1 MADAGKPGTPQRS
14 ISRQDLERVI
24 RRATEL
30 AASSDPDE
38 RIPESEVVQIAA
50 ELGLSARHVRQAL
63 LEVPGSEEPG
73 PLDRLFGPD
82 VVMAARSVP
91 GDPETVLRA
100 MEEYL
105 ATREYLQV
113 VRRREGLAAFVQADD
128 TVSKVARALR
138 RPRRRF
144 HIARARSVI
153 VRARELEPDVSH
165 VRVDVNVRDRRRRA
179 IRNGILGTAFISAPL
194 GAAVFVPVWQL
205 VTNVAGD
212 PLGIAAG
219 AVAGVGALGLG
230 LAGGITLSGMRFRRK
245 LAAVKLEIQGLLDRL
260 QRGDRLDPPP
270 SPLMRRLKQSARRL
284 SS

>member
-1 MADAGKPGTPQRS
+1 M
-14 ISRQDLERVI
+14 I
-24 RRATEL
+24 RRASEL
-30 AASSDPDE
+30 AASDDPDE
-38 RIPESEVVQIAA
+38 RIPESDVVQIAA

-73 PLDRLFGPD
+73 LLDRLYGPD

-91 GDPETVLRA
+91 GDPETLLRVL
-100 MEEYL
+100 EDYL
-105 ATREYLQV
+105 ATREYLQI

-153 VRARELEPDVSH
+153 VRSRELEKDVSH
-165 VRVDVNVRDRRRRA
+165 VRLDVNVSDRRRRA
-179 IRNGILGTAFISAPL
+179 IRNGVLGTALISAPL
-194 GAAVFVPVWQL
+194 GAAVFLPVWQA
-205 VTNVAGD
+205 VTSVVGD

-219 AVAGVGALGLG
+219 AVVGAGALGLG
-230 LAGGITLSGMRFRRK
+230 MAGGITLSGMRFRRK
-245 LAAVKLEIQGLLDRL
+245 LAAVKLELQGLLDRL

-270 SPLMRRLKQSARRL
+270 SPLMRRLKQSAKRL
-284 SS
+284 NT

>member
-1 MADAGKPGTPQRS
+1 MADNKKPERSQRS
-14 ISRQDLERVI
+14 ISRHDLERVI
-24 RRATEL
+24 RRASEL
-30 AASSDPDE
+30 AASADADE

-63 LEVPGSEEPG
+63 LEVPGSDEPG
-73 PLDRLFGPD
+73 PIDRLYGPD
-82 VVMAARSVP
+82 IVMAARSVP
-91 GDPETVLRA
+91 GDPEALLR
-100 MEEYL
+100 MLEDYL

-153 VRARELEPDVSH
+153 VRARELEQGVSH
-165 VRVDVNVRDRRRRA
+165 VRLDVNVKDRRRRA
-179 IRNGILGTAFISAPL
+179 IRNGVLATAFVSAPL

-205 VTNVAGD
+205 VASVAGD

-219 AVAGVGALGLG
+219 AITGVGALGLG

-245 LAAVKLEIQGLLDRL
+245 LAAVKLELQGLLDRL

-270 SPLMRRLKQSARRL
+270 SPLMRRLRQSTKRM

>member
-1 MADAGKPGTPQRS
+1 MAGTDKPEQQRS
-14 ISRQDLERVI
+14 ISRHDLERVI
-24 RRATEL
+24 RRASEL
-30 AASSDPDE
+30 AASDDPDE
-38 RIPESEVVQIAA
+38 RIPESDVVQIAA

-73 PLDRLFGPD
+73 LVDRLYGPD

-91 GDPETVLRA
+91 GDPETLLRVL
-100 MEEYL
+100 EDYL

-153 VRARELEPDVSH
+153 VRARELEKDVSH
-165 VRVDVNVRDRRRRA
+165 VRLDVNVSDRRRRA
-179 IRNGILGTAFISAPL
+179 IRNGVLGTALISAPL
-194 GAAVFVPVWQL
+194 GAAVFLPVWQA
-205 VTNVAGD
+205 VTSVAGD

-219 AVAGVGALGLG
+219 AVVGAGALGLG
-230 LAGGITLSGMRFRRK
+230 MAGGITLSGMRFRRK
-245 LAAVKLEIQGLLDRL
+245 LAAVKLELQGLLDRL

-270 SPLMRRLKQSARRL
+270 SPLVRRLKQSAKRL
-284 SS
+284 NT